1 MYFNIQAVNCE
12 IKIPGK
18 MSPDYNIT
26 QNYMKF
32 INQMFFQKLFSVVIT
47 TLLIFNYKYT
57 KGLGEY

>member
-32 INQMFFQKLFSVVIT
+32 INQMFFQKKQIYLNQTFKID
-47 TLLIFNYKYT
+47 
-57 KGLGEY
+57 